1 MTFEFS
7 RQKLV
12 IGILF
17 ILSLLS
23 EYSLFYP
30 SMDKRARIWGTL
42 TSLLTFP
49 SHRSFFQEA
58 FRISNGWLSIFFPE
72 LKISWHPIF
81 RFPDIFT
88 KKRER
93 SNTDV
98 PCTMLFRRKICIH
111 ADCYQVCCRTCHRGY
126 RYYGVNALLSCRI
139 LTKMSLF
146 YQSLGNYRIGRS
158 ATLSSHVLDIIH
170 PLKWCKVKCW

>member
-1 MTFEFS
+1 
-7 RQKLV
+7 
-12 IGILF
+12 
-17 ILSLLS
+17 
-23 EYSLFYP
+23 
-30 SMDKRARIWGTL
+30 MDKRARIWGTL

-58 FRISNGWLSIFFPE
+58 FRISNGWLSIFF
-72 LKISWHPIF
+72 LSWKSLGIQSSASL
-81 RFPDIFT
+81 T
-88 KKRER
+88 SLQKRER